1 MNQFLTP
8 KPFPKNHEDK
18 RLAVGLEY
26 FRNKGW
32 EPFPFQIQ
40 TWNDF
45 LDGKSGLLNAP
56 TGSGKTFAL
65 WFPVLLEYIQNHPD
79 SWQKPRNN
87 GIQLIWV
94 TPLRALAQDI
104 QKAMQ
109 EVCEA
114 IGLPWQVAVRNG
126 DTDAKTRASQKK
138 RPPECLIT
146 TPETL
151 HVLISQNDHPSL
163 FQSVKAIVVDEWHEL
178 VGNKRGVQVQLA
190 LEYIQEICP
199 QTFRRWA
206 VSATIGNLEEAAK
219 ALLGEKLP
227 IHVVKAKIHKEIV
240 LQSVF
245 PEEIEKY
252 PWSGHLGIRLLDQI
266 IPVIE
271 AGKSVLLFTN
281 TRSQTEIWYQKILE
295 ARPDWAGWIGMHHG
309 SLDNSVR
316 TWVENALNEGKLK
329 LVVCTSSLDL
339 GVDFRPV
346 DRVIQVGS
354 PKGVSRFVQRAGRA
368 GHQPG
373 LPSMVYFV
381 PTNSLELIEAAALR
395 DAIEKEEAESQFP
408 PELPYDVLIQFLV
421 TLAVGIG
428 FDPNQIYPIVRR
440 TFSFRDLTQQ
450 EMNWVMDFIT
460 KGGSSLGSY
469 EDFLKVVEDSD
480 GLFRVKNKR
489 IAMKHRLSMG
499 TIVSDPMLKV
509 KFKNGT
515 YLGTVEEYF
524 IAKMK
529 IGDRFFFAGR
539 SLELLQ
545 IRDLSA
551 IVKVSEK
558 KSNNVVSWM
567 GARMSLSSKLADK
580 IREIFQEYHLGIIRS
595 EELRRVLPILDL
607 QEKLSVVPD
616 RSTFLIESIRSSEGF
631 HLFFYPFEGR
641 MIHELMSALIAYR
654 IAQRY
659 PVSFNIA
666 MNDYGFELLSDVYIS
681 PEEVLEEDIFSLKNI
696 DRDILHCVNESE
708 MSRRKF
714 REIAG
719 IAGLVFQ
726 GYPGKPTTFK
736 HIQANS
742 TLLFQVFDQY
752 DPDNLLLK
760 QAHLEALNQQME
772 QEKFVKAMKK
782 VDELHLII
790 KRPVQ
795 FTPFSFPLM
804 VDRLSR
810 TTISSE
816 SVEDRVAKILAQ
828 MEIQD

>member
-1 MNQFLTP
+1 M
-8 KPFPKNHEDK
+8 EDK
-18 RLAVGLEY
+18 RLAVGLDY
-26 FRNKGW
+26 FHKKGW
-32 EPFPFQIQ
+32 EPFSFQIQ
-40 TWNDF
+40 SWQDY

-65 WFPVLLEYIQNHPD
+65 WIPVLLEYILNNPNT
-79 SWQKPRNN
+79 WQKPQKN

-109 EVCEA
+109 EVCEV
-114 IGLPWQVAVRNG
+114 IGLPWQVMVRNG
-126 DTDAKTRASQKK
+126 DTDAKTRAAMK
-138 RPPECLIT
+138 RNPPECLIT

-151 HVLISQNDHPSL
+151 HVLISQKDHKDL

-190 LEYIQEICP
+190 LEYIQAISP

-206 VSATIGNLEEAAK
+206 VSATIGNLQDAAK
-219 ALLGEKLP
+219 ALLGENLP
-227 IHVVKAKIHKEIV
+227 IHIVKAKVEKEI
-240 LQSVF
+240 LIRSIF

-252 PWSGHLGIRLLDQI
+252 PWHGHLGIRMLDQV
-266 IPVIE
+266 IPIIE
-271 AGKSVLLFTN
+271 AGKTVLLFTN

-295 ARPDWAGWIGMHHG
+295 ARPDWAGWIAMHHG

-316 TWVENALNEGKLK
+316 AWVENALHEAKLK

-346 DRVIQVGS
+346 DRVIQIGS

-373 LPSMVYFV
+373 LPSEIFFV

-395 DAIEKEEAESQFP
+395 DAIEKEEMESQFTP
-408 PELPYDVLIQFLV
+408 QLPYDVLIQFLV
-421 TLAVGIG
+421 TLAVGDG
-428 FDPNQIYPIVRR
+428 FDPSFIFTVVKR
-440 TFSFRDLTQQ
+440 TASFTELTLE
-450 EMNWVMDFIT
+450 EMNWMMDFIT
-460 KGGSSLGSY
+460 KGGNSLGNY
-469 EDFLKVVEDSD
+469 EDFLKVSQDDD
-480 GLFRVKNKR
+480 GLYKVKSKR

-499 TIVSDPMLKV
+499 TIVSDAMLKV
-509 KFKNGT
+509 KFKNGA

-524 IAKMK
+524 IARMK

-539 SLELLQ
+539 PLELLQ
-545 IRDLSA
+545 VKDLHA
-551 IVKVSEK
+551 YVKLSEK
-558 KSNNVVSWM
+558 KTKNVVSWM
-567 GARMSLSSKLADK
+567 GARMSLSSKLSDK
-580 IREIFQEYHLGIIRS
+580 ILEIFQEYNSGIIKS

-607 QEKLSVVPD
+607 QDKLSIVPD
-616 RSTFLIESIRSSEGF
+616 QNTFLIESHRSKEGY

-641 MIHELMSALIAYR
+641 MMHELMSALIAYR
-654 IAQRY
+654 ISLNY
-659 PVSFNIA
+659 PISFNMA
-666 MNDYGFELLSDVYIS
+666 MNDYGFELLSDSPIS
-681 PEEVLEEDIFSLKNI
+681 AEDILEEDIFSLKNI
-696 DRDILHCVNESE
+696 EEDILHCVNESE

-714 REIAG
+714 REIAS

-726 GYPGKPTTFK
+726 GYPGKPMTFK

-742 TLLFQVFDQY
+742 GLLYQVFEQY

-760 QAHLEALNQQME
+760 QAKKEALNQQME
-772 QEKFVKAMKK
+772 QDMFIKAIKKLNQKQIVVK
-782 VDELHLII
+782 HPI
-790 KRPVQ
+790 Q
-795 FTPFSFPLM
+795 FTPFSFPIM

-810 TTISSE
+810 TNISSE
-816 SVEDRVAKILAQ
+816 TIEDKIAKIMAQ
-828 MEIQD
+828 FEVEE

>member
-1 MNQFLTP
+1 MQDMRLT
-8 KPFPKNHEDK
+8 
-18 RLAVGLEY
+18 VGLDY
-26 FRNKGW
+26 FRKKGW

-40 TWNDF
+40 TWSDF

-65 WFPVLLEYIQNHPD
+65 WFPAILEYIQNHPD
-79 SWQKPRNN
+79 SWQKPQHN

-109 EVCEA
+109 EVCDV

-126 DTDAKTRASQKK
+126 DTDAKTRAAQKR

-151 HVLISQNDHPSL
+151 HVLISQKDHPEL
-163 FQSVKAIVVDEWHEL
+163 FQSLKAIVVDEWHEL

-190 LEYIQEICP
+190 LEYIQSICP
-199 QTFRRWA
+199 STFRRWA
-206 VSATIGNLEEAAK
+206 VSATIGNLEEAAL
-219 ALLGEKLP
+219 ALLGKQLP
-227 IHVVKAKIHKEIV
+227 IHFVKAKINKEII

-252 PWSGHLGIRLLDQI
+252 PWSGHLGIRMLDRI
-266 IPVIE
+266 IPIIE
-271 AGKSVLLFTN
+271 GGKSVLLFTN

-316 TWVENALNEGKLK
+316 AWVENALHEGKLK

-368 GHQPG
+368 GHQPS
-373 LPSMVYFV
+373 LPSEIFFV

-395 DAIEKEEAESQFP
+395 DAIEKEESESQFP
-408 PELPYDVLIQFLV
+408 PILPYDVLIQFLV
-421 TLAVGIG
+421 TLAVGTG
-428 FDPNQIYPIVRR
+428 FDPEAIFPLVKKTY
-440 TFSFRDLTQQ
+440 SFQDLDES

-460 KGGSSLGSY
+460 KGGNSLGSY
-469 EDFLKVVEDSD
+469 EDFLKVSKDED
-480 GLFRVKNKR
+480 GLYRVKNKR

-515 YLGTVEEYF
+515 FLGTVEEYF

-539 SLELLQ
+539 NLELLQ
-545 IRDLSA
+545 IKDLSA
-551 IVKVSEK
+551 IVKVTEK
-558 KSNNVVSWM
+558 KTNNVVSWM

-580 IREIFQEYHLGIIRS
+580 IREIFQEYNSGILRS
-595 EELRRVLPILDL
+595 EEVRRVLPILDL
-607 QEKLSVVPD
+607 QDRLSIVPD
-616 RSTFLIESIRSSEGF
+616 RNTFLVESLRSSEGF

-654 IAQRY
+654 ISQRY
-659 PVSFNIA
+659 PVSLNMA
-666 MNDYGFELLSDVYIS
+666 MNDYGFELLSDVYLD

-696 DRDILHCVNESE
+696 EQDIMHCVNESE

-742 TLLFQVFDQY
+742 SLLFQVFEQY
-752 DPDNLLLK
+752 DPGNLLLK

-772 QEKFVKAMKK
+772 QEKFVSAMRKIN
-782 VDELHLII
+782 ELSIMI
-790 KRPVQ
+790 KHPIQ

-810 TTISSE
+810 TSISSE
-816 SVEDRVAKILAQ
+816 SIEDKIAKILAQ
-828 MEIQD
+828 MEIES

>member
-1 MNQFLTP
+1 M
-8 KPFPKNHEDK
+8 EDQ
-18 RLAVGLEY
+18 RIAIGLEY
-26 FRNKGW
+26 FEKKGW
-32 EPFPFQIQ
+32 TPFAFQIE
-40 TWNDF
+40 TWTDY

-65 WFPVLLEYIQNHPD
+65 WFPVVLEYIQNHPD
-79 SWQKPRNN
+79 SWQKPTNN
-87 GIQLIWV
+87 GIQVIWI

-114 IGLPWQVAVRNG
+114 IGLPWQVKVRNG
-126 DTDAKTRASQKK
+126 DTDAKSRAAMTR

-151 HVLISQNDHPSL
+151 HMLIAQKDHRNL
-163 FQSVKAIVVDEWHEL
+163 FQTVKVVVVDEWHEL

-190 LEYIQEICP
+190 LEYIQAIAP

-206 VSATIGNLEEAAK
+206 ISATIGNLAEATK
-219 ALLGEKLP
+219 ALLGENLP
-227 IHVVKAKIHKEIV
+227 VHIVKAEISKQII

-252 PWSGHLGIRLLDQI
+252 PWSGHLGIRMMEKVIPI
-266 IPVIE
+266 IE
-271 AGKSVLLFTN
+271 GGRSVLMFTN

-295 ARPDWAGWIGMHHG
+295 ERPDWAGWIAMHHG

-316 TWVENALNEGKLK
+316 AWVENALHEEKLK

-354 PKGVSRFVQRAGRA
+354 PKGVARFVQRAGRA

-373 LPSMVYFV
+373 LPSEIYFV

-395 DAIEKEEAESQFP
+395 NAIENDDTESQFT

-421 TLAVGIG
+421 TLAVGSG
-428 FDPNQIYPIVRR
+428 FDPDFIFPIAQR
-440 TFSFRDLTQQ
+440 TLSFRNLTRA
-450 EMNWVMDFIT
+450 EMDWMVDFVT
-460 KGGSSLGSY
+460 KGGNSLGSY
-469 EDFLKVVEDSD
+469 EDFQKVSQNED
-480 GLFRVKNKR
+480 GLYRVNNKR

-515 YLGTVEEYF
+515 YLGTVEENF

-529 IGDRFFFAGR
+529 IGDRFFFAGK
-539 SLELLQ
+539 SLELL
-545 IRDLSA
+545 RVKDLSA
-551 IVKVSEK
+551 IVKISEK
-558 KSNNVVSWM
+558 KTRNVVSWL
-567 GARMSLSSKLADK
+567 GARMSLSSMLADK
-580 IREIFQEYHLGIIRS
+580 IREIFQEYNAGIIAS
-595 EELRRVLPILDL
+595 EEVRRVLPILDL
-607 QEKLSVVPD
+607 QSQLSVVPD
-616 RSTFLIESIRSSEGF
+616 RNTFLIETNRSDEGF

-641 MIHELMSALIAYR
+641 MMHELMSALIAYR
-654 IAQRY
+654 ISQSI
-659 PVSFNIA
+659 PVSLNMA
-666 MNDYGFELLSDVYIS
+666 MNDYGFELLSDIYIS
-681 PEEVLEEDIFSLKNI
+681 PEEIMEEDIFSLKNI

-714 REIAG
+714 REIAS

-726 GYPGKPTTFK
+726 GYPGKPATFK

-742 TLLFQVFDQY
+742 SLLFQVFEQY

-760 QAHLEALNQQME
+760 QAHKEALNQQME
-772 QEKFVKAMKK
+772 QEKFVQAMKK
-782 VDELHLII
+782 INGQRIVI
-790 KRPVQ
+790 KHPVQ
-795 FTPFSFPLM
+795 FTPFSFPMM

-810 TTISSE
+810 SNISSE
-816 SVEDRVAKILAQ
+816 TIEDRVAKILAQ
-828 MEIQD
+828 MTAVD

>member
-1 MNQFLTP
+1 M
-8 KPFPKNHEDK
+8 EDK
-18 RLAVGLEY
+18 RLEVALAY
-26 FRNKGW
+26 FRQKNWK
-32 EPFPFQIQ
+32 PFPFQIQ
-40 TWNDF
+40 TWTDF
-45 LDGKSGLLNAP
+45 LERKSGLLNAP

-65 WFPVLLEYIQNHPD
+65 WFPAILEFIQNNPD
-79 SWQKPRNN
+79 SWQKAKNN

-109 EVCEA
+109 EVCET

-126 DTDAKTRASQKK
+126 DTDAKTRAAMNR

-151 HVLISQNDHPSL
+151 HVLLAQKDHHAL
-163 FQSVKAIVVDEWHEL
+163 FQTVKAIVVDEWHEL
-178 VGNKRGVQVQLA
+178 VGNKRGVQMQLA
-190 LEYIQEICP
+190 LEYIQAICP
-199 QTFRRWA
+199 VTFRRWA
-206 VSATIGNLEEAAK
+206 ISATIGNLEEAAK
-219 ALLGEKLP
+219 ALLGENLP
-227 IHVVKAKIHKEIV
+227 VHIIKAEVNKEIV
-240 LQSVF
+240 LRSVF
-245 PEEIEKY
+245 PDEIEKY
-252 PWSGHLGIRLLDQI
+252 PWSGHLGIRMIDKV

-271 AGKSVLLFTN
+271 SGRTVLIFTN

-295 ARPDWAGWIGMHHG
+295 VRPDWAGWIAMHHG

-316 TWVENALNEGKLK
+316 AWVENSLHEGKLK

-354 PKGVSRFVQRAGRA
+354 PKGVARFVQRAGRA

-373 LPSMVYFV
+373 LPSEIFFV

-395 DAIEKEEAESQFP
+395 EAIENGETESQFT

-421 TLAVGIG
+421 TLAVGSG
-428 FDPNQIYPIVRR
+428 FDPDFIFPIARR
-440 TFSFRDLTQQ
+440 TLSYRQLTKD
-450 EMNWVMDFIT
+450 EMDWMMDFVT
-460 KGGSSLGSY
+460 KGGNSLGSY
-469 EDFLKVVEDSD
+469 EDFLKIVLDDD
-480 GLFRVKNKR
+480 GLYRVKNKR

-509 KFKNGT
+509 KLKNGM
-515 YLGTVEEYF
+515 YLGTVEESF

-539 SLELLQ
+539 SLELL
-545 IRDLSA
+545 RVKDLTA
-551 IVKVSEK
+551 TVKLSDK
-558 KSNNVVSWM
+558 KSKNVVSWM

-580 IREIFQEYHLGIIRS
+580 IRQIMQDYNTGLVNS
-595 EELRRVLPILDL
+595 EEVRRVLPVLDL
-607 QEKLSVVPD
+607 QAKLSMVPD
-616 RSTFLIESIRSSEGF
+616 RDTFLIETHRSEDGF

-641 MIHELMSALIAYR
+641 MIHELMAALIAYR
-654 IAQRY
+654 ISQSF
-659 PVSFNIA
+659 PVSLSMA

-681 PEEVLEEDIFSLKNI
+681 PEEIMEEDIFSLKNI
-696 DRDILHCVNESE
+696 DQDILHCVNESE

-714 REIAG
+714 GEIAS

-726 GYPGKPTTFK
+726 GYPGKPTSFK

-742 TLLFQVFDQY
+742 SLLFQVFEQY

-760 QAHLEALNQQME
+760 QARKEALNQQME
-772 QEKFVKAMKK
+772 QEKFIRAMQK
-782 VDELHLII
+782 VNRQKIVINH
-790 KRPVQ
+790 PVQ

-804 VDRLSR
+804 VDGMSR
-810 TTISSE
+810 SNISSE
-816 SVEDRVAKILAQ
+816 SVEDRVVKILAQ
-828 MEIQD
+828 LQVDD